1 MNLTPGE
8 APAVEAVN
16 GVLFDGSICNVGALL
31 GGDAVNELTEVDDAV
46 AGFTSRLLMLDF
58 RAFLGGSGGGGGR
71 GTRVS
76 PVICELIAR
85 ISELRHNIVRL
96 TFAGRECHESIN
108 VPVAR
113 ATRRV
118 VIT

>member
-1 MNLTPGE
+1 M
-8 APAVEAVN
+8 VEAVN
-16 GVLFDGSICNVGALL
+16 GVLFDGSTCNVGAFL
-31 GGDAVNELTEVDDAV
+31 GGDAVTELTEADGSV
-46 AGFTSRLLMLDF
+46 AGFTSRLFMLDL
-58 RAFLGGSGGGGGR
+58 RAFLGGSRGGGGR
-71 GTRVS
+71 GARVI
-76 PVICELIAR
+76 PVIYELIAR

-108 VPVAR
+108 VPVVR